1 MRKPDWPSILTHEIE
16 AARGRPFSYGE
27 HDCATWA
34 FDVRHALI
42 GGDSPAEQWRG
53 RYRTEIGCARV
64 MMRLGWESV
73 EAGACALLGE
83 PLSSARLAQRG
94 DVVFADGALGICI
107 GKEAAFVGADG
118 LKGKLLRDCALAWR
132 V

>member
-1 MRKPDWPSILTHEIE
+1 MRRTDWPSVLACEIE

-42 GGDSPAEQWRG
+42 GGDNPAEQWRG

-64 MMRLGWESV
+64 MRRLGWVSV
-73 EAGACALLGE
+73 ENLARSLLGE
-83 PLSSARLAQRG
+83 PLESVLLAQRG
-94 DVVFADGALGICI
+94 DIVFADGALGLSI
-107 GKEAAFVGADG
+107 GKEAAFIGNDG